1 MEELLLVALAGFC
14 AAVVDGA
21 LGMGFGPTSSTI
33 LLSSGLSP
41 VAASTTVNL
50 AKVVTGFA
58 GAVAHWRFSNIDHKL
73 VLRLAGPGVVGA
85 ALGATVLARVDGD
98 AIRPLLALLLLVVG
112 LRILLRFSRPVVAR
126 PVDSAAPAD
135 ADDHAGPAD
144 TDAGDTDAADVVGAG
159 AEGPG
164 VTAAAGIGGVTNG
177 LVGAWGPVV
186 TPVLMHRGV
195 PPRYAIGSVN
205 TAEVAVAVVAAGS
218 LLSSGNGA
226 GLDLG
231 IVAAMLAGGL
241 VGAPLAAGVVRHIPA
256 RVLGLACAALL
267 MITQTQALL
276 GGGHVP
282 VPDWVAYPLVIAV
295 VTGAALRPRL
305 EQRRSPVVAETI
317 RAS

>member
-41 VAASTTVNL
+41 AAASTTVNL

-98 AIRPLLALLLLVVG
+98 AIRPLLALLLLAVG

-126 PVDSAAPAD
+126 AADTAAEGD
-135 ADDHAGPAD
+135 AD
-144 TDAGDTDAADVVGAG
+144 GDTDPRAEPVDATDVDPVGAG

-164 VTAAAGIGGVTNG
+164 VIVAGGIGGVTNG

-186 TPVLMHRGV
+186 TPVLLHRGV
-195 PPRYAIGSVN
+195 PPRYAVGSVN

-241 VGAPLAAGVVRHIPA
+241 VGAPLSAGVVRYIPA
-256 RVLGLACAALL
+256 RVLGLAVAALL

-282 VPDWVAYPLVIAV
+282 VTGWIAYPVIAAV
-295 VTGAALRPRL
+295 VAGAALRPRL
-305 EQRRSPVVAETI
+305 EQRRMPAAAEPVTTA
-317 RAS
+317 

>member
-41 VAASTTVNL
+41 AAASTTVNL

-58 GAVAHWRFSNIDHKL
+58 GAVAHWRFSNIDHRL
-73 VLRLAGPGVVGA
+73 VLRLAGPGVLGA
-85 ALGATVLARVDGD
+85 AIGATVLARVDGD
-98 AIRPLLALLLLVVG
+98 AIRPLLALLLAVIG
-112 LRILLRFSRPVVAR
+112 LRILVRFSRPVAAR
-126 PVDSAAPAD
+126 PADDDD
-135 ADDHAGPAD
+135 ADHDLSP
-144 TDAGDTDAADVVGAG
+144 VGAG

-164 VTAAAGIGGVTNG
+164 VTVAAGIGGVTNG

-241 VGAPLAAGVVRHIPA
+241 VGAPLAAGVVRYIPA
-256 RVLGLACAALL
+256 RALGLACAALL
-267 MITQTQALL
+267 LITQTQALL
-276 GGGHVP
+276 DGGHLP
-282 VPDWVAYPLVIAV
+282 VAGVLAYPAIAV
-295 VTGAALRPRL
+295 VVATAALRPRL
-305 EQRRSPVVAETI
+305 ERRSGAPVAVSTSA
-317 RAS
+317 R